1 MILSF
6 LLFGFDDFFSL
17 VAPAVRADVVRHH
30 WFVTLGAEGEVG
42 RSQPIMGPAFI
53 SSRR

>member
-6 LLFGFDDFFSL
+6 LLFGFDDLFSL
-17 VAPAVRADVVRHH
+17 VAPAVKADVVGHH

-42 RSQPIMGPAFI
+42 RSQPIMSPAFI